1 MYNTFTVGVSQLMHS
16 SERLQFEVRECHH
29 KIQSESKRK
38 QSTSIEE
45 NHDSPKKRSSLLTG
59 ILSGTVGD

>member
-1 MYNTFTVGVSQLMHS
+1 MLS
-16 SERLQFEVRECHH
+16 SERLQLEVRECHH
-29 KIQSESKRK
+29 KIQSETKRK
-38 QSTSIEE
+38 ESTSIEE